1 MTEPST
7 LETTHNGHRWV
18 VTYTATGRIT
28 PATRMNP
35 GEGLE
40 VEPVEVFRD
49 DEEWEGDLPD
59 DVEWAMFQ
67 HAEDEYYRN
76 RR

>member
-1 MTEPST
+1 MTST
-7 LETTHNGHRWV
+7 LETTRDGHHWV

-28 PATRMNP
+28 PATQWEP
-35 GEGLE
+35 TEGLE

-49 DEEWEGDLPD
+49 DVKWDGDLPD
-59 DVEWAMFQ
+59 EVEWAMFQ
-67 HAEDEYYRN
+67 QAEDEYYRN